1 MAAKI
6 SPDPKGYYRILRVSP
21 EATHDEIRLAHA
33 MAMQGVSGPHLR
45 RMEQAY
51 GILKSPKSRA
61 AYDKERLRRER
72 PFFSPRTLLI
82 AVAVLVVV
90 FLWLWLP
97 GIRMHGKT
105 FRAGQSL
112 VEIRTGRQFG
122 QVMKY
127 ESHHSFP
134 EGMNGPGYLVKV
146 GTGDQ
151 ERWFPAIDLQATC
164 NAH

>member
-1 MAAKI
+1 MAAKK

-21 EATHDEIRLAHA
+21 EASHDEIRLAHA
-33 MAMQGVSGPHLR
+33 MAMQGLSGPQLR
-45 RMEQAY
+45 RLEQAY
-51 GILKSPKSRA
+51 GVLKNPESRA
-61 AYDKERLRRER
+61 AYDKERLKKEWS
-72 PFFSPRTLLI
+72 FSSPLTLLI
-82 AVAVLVVV
+82 AVAVLVIV
-90 FLWLWLP
+90 FMWVWLP

-122 QVMKY
+122 QVVKF

-134 EGMNGPGYLVKV
+134 EGVNGPGYLVKM
-146 GTGDQ
+146 GTGSQ

-164 NAH
+164 NAR